1 MDNRIK
7 VRSTSKVSSDNGP
20 QVAIAA
26 MDQEA
31 VQTFLKGESD
41 DPAQVVERL
50 EERQLTEEG

>member
-7 VRSTSKVSSDNGP
+7 VRSTAKVSSSGP
-20 QVAIAA
+20 QVAIAL

-41 DPAQVVERL
+41 DPAQVIERL
-50 EERQLTEEG
+50 EERRLTEEG